1 MLRDLPTWTGGTLKV
16 ANTPVELSRTPGGA
30 ERGAPKPGADT
41 VDFLRKAGVDQTKI
55 EALIGAGFAA
65 TGPEAPCVL
74 EG

>member
-1 MLRDLPTWTGGTLKV
+1 MK
-16 ANTPVELSRTPGGA
+16 LSRTPGGA
-30 ERGAPKPGADT
+30 ERGAPKSGADT